1 MDDTTP
7 VYTISVASQL
17 ANMHP
22 QTLRQYDRLGL
33 VSPKRVNG
41 RNRLYSAQDIA
52 RLQEVAELSGA
63 GISLEG
69 IRRVLELQ
77 AEVERLRDQVN
88 AYAQEKRSTSLVL
101 WKPHRRRG
109 A

>member
-69 IRRVLELQ
+69 IRRVLDLQ